1 MNKIIPALIMIVL
14 IAPGLAVMATAGSS
28 SNQLTQP
35 QVERFPGSTESN
47 STLQLF
53 SSVPD
58 IAFPYLKG
66 LSGGM
71 ITATTSYG
79 FMEEIT
85 FPSNDGSAIAKD
97 ISIASNMSGSLAYV
111 NISTPFTPYVSYLPS
126 QSSSGY
132 YTPQNIYQAYSFNS
146 SNAAGLTGNGTTIAI
161 VDAYGDPLLRYDI
174 SAFDNITGLPAIN
187 LQTIYMNNT
196 PNAYNQ
202 SWAIETALDVEWAH
216 ASAPGAKIIL
226 VISQDAQSSLT
237 DALSY
242 VISKHISNIISLS
255 WGQAESS
262 VGTGSMGSENSM
274 FRLAAQEGIT
284 VLAASGDLGAYDG
297 TKTLSVNFPASDPY
311 VLGVGGT
318 SLDYNQGKYVETAWG
333 GNQSGTSYGSG
344 GGYSE
349 YYNSPYWQSSSGIN
363 ATARGV
369 PDVAADANKETGVLL
384 IADGKSFVAGGTS
397 LATPIWAGIVSRID
411 QKLGYSVGYLNPIL
425 YQIYRSPLYRT
436 SFNEVTSG
444 GNGYYRAGP
453 GWNPVTGIGSPIV
466 SGLISAVCEIE
477 SEYGAM
483 AYFRSS
489 YSFYSI
495 NGTLSVSS
503 ISQNNLSLNGTVF
516 YYLSMYYANSSYVRF
531 GVAINS
537 TGFYSRFSEVDG
549 SNSYSVN
556 SYLGA
561 LKNSML
567 YKLYLSYNG
576 SYVSTMINGTSAEVY
591 PIMQSFAGS
600 SAPSIGAEIL
610 KPVDNL
616 TSIPVASFSGV
627 TLLNLTGHTMPLAA
641 YELHYSG
648 VLQDTDYSTINVA
661 QNRSDFTFTSGFN
674 KGNVN
679 LSGSS
684 GTNTTSSGPC
694 IIYFAVYSSHPTLT
708 FNLTESETVTSWKI
722 NGSVQP
728 SNVIQFANPG
738 TYLVAATYYGGN
750 VSREIVIPRILKSSL
765 YVNNRY
771 SFYKPDINY
780 IVDHSVEGSGT
791 LGSNLSV
798 YGYMGQ
804 NTLSISAAGY
814 LSSNLL
820 FRGGASIFTNLTAIN
835 ASISI
840 FVFTANSTVNLNG
853 SLLTGAMGSYHKSV
867 EPGVYYL
874 NVSAPGFYSKNS
886 TMQFSPGQNYSLQYL
901 LIPTAHVFSLQ
912 GIVSDAIHKF
922 PIAGVQVS
930 AGGKLYGYSNYSGF
944 YDIFVP
950 PGTYNFTFSSAD
962 YNSSI
967 ISEHMSANITAN
979 VGLFPISVNV
989 SEVYRVD
996 ISFFFPIGYLA
1007 LYVAWNPPGQAGV
1020 QSFRIDYSTNSNMSG
1035 YSNVVVSGSS
1045 SYTILFPVTP
1055 ATTYYVQI
1063 LSILSSN
1070 QIVPGKIVTLNASS
1084 LPDILINLALYVG
1097 VITYL
1102 AVAVRVLHRAF
1113 GKKRAT

>member
-14 IAPGLAVMATAGSS
+14 IAPGIAVVTTAASS
-28 SNQLTQP
+28 SNQSFQVH
-35 QVERFPGSTESN
+35 VERSLGSAEN
-47 STLQLF
+47 YSTLQLF
-53 SSVPD
+53 SSVPG
-58 IAFPYLKG
+58 IAFPYLKS
-66 LSGGM
+66 LSGNL
-71 ITATTSYG
+71 ITTSTSFG

-85 FPSNDGSAIAKD
+85 FPSNEGSTIAKD
-97 ISIASNMSGSLAYV
+97 ISIASNMSGSLSCV
-111 NISTPFTPYVSYLPS
+111 NTNAPFTPYVSYLPS

-146 SNAAGLTGNGTTIAI
+146 SNAAGITGNGTSIAI

-174 SAFDNITGLPAIN
+174 SAFDNVTGLPAIN
-187 LQTIYMNNT
+187 LQIIYMNNT

-216 ASAPGAKIIL
+216 ASAPGAKIIV

-262 VGTGSMGSENSM
+262 VGTSSIGSENSM
-274 FRLAAQEGIT
+274 FMLAAQEGIT

-349 YYNSPYWQSSSGIN
+349 FFNTPYWQSSLGFN

-369 PDVAADANKETGVLL
+369 PDVAADANKGTGVLL
-384 IADGKSFVAGGTS
+384 IADGKSYVAGGTS

-411 QKLGYSVGYLNPIL
+411 QKLGYSVGYLNPVL
-425 YQIYRSPLYRT
+425 YQVYRSPLYRT
-436 SFNEVTSG
+436 AFNDVTSG
-444 GNGYYRAGP
+444 GNGYYQAGP

-466 SGLISAVCEIE
+466 SGLISAVSEIA

-483 AYFRSS
+483 AYFRTS
-489 YSFYSI
+489 YAFYSI
-495 NGTLSVSS
+495 NGTLSVSN
-503 ISQNNLSLNGTVF
+503 ISQNSLSLNGTVF
-516 YYLSMYYANSSYVRF
+516 YYLSMYYTNTSYVRF
-531 GVAINS
+531 GVAVNS

-549 SNSYSVN
+549 SISFSDN
-556 SYLGA
+556 SYLGV
-561 LKNSML
+561 LKNRML
-567 YKLYLSYNG
+567 YDLYLSYNG
-576 SYVSTMINGTSAEVY
+576 SYVSTMINGTSAGVY

-600 SAPSIGAEIL
+600 SAPSVGVEIL

-616 TSIPVASFSGV
+616 SSIPTAAFKGV
-627 TLLNLTGHTMPLAA
+627 TLLNLTDHTMPLVA

-648 VLQDTDYSTINVA
+648 LIQDPDYSTINVA

-679 LSGSS
+679 LSGTS
-684 GTNTTSSGPC
+684 GTNTTASGPC

-708 FNLTESETVTSWKI
+708 FNLTETETAISWKI

-738 TYLVAATYYGGN
+738 TYLVTAAFYGGN
-750 VSREIVIPRILKSSL
+750 VSREIVIPKILKSSL

-771 SFYKPDINY
+771 IFYKPGINY
-780 IVDHSVEGSGT
+780 VVDHSVQGSGT
-791 LGSNLSV
+791 IGSNLSV
-798 YGYMGQ
+798 YGFLGQ

-814 LSSNLL
+814 LDSNLS
-820 FRGGASIFTNLTAIN
+820 FRGGISIVTNLTAIN
-835 ASISI
+835 ASLSI
-840 FVFTANSTVNLNG
+840 FVFTANATVNFNG
-853 SLLTGAMGSYHKSV
+853 SLLSGALGSYHKSV
-867 EPGVYYL
+867 APGVYYL
-874 NVSAPGFYSKNS
+874 NVSAPGFYSRNS

-901 LIPTAHVFSLQ
+901 LIPTGHVFSIQ
-912 GIVSDAIHKF
+912 GIVSDAVHKF
-922 PIAGVQVS
+922 PIEGVQVS
-930 AGGKLYGYSNYSGF
+930 ADGNLFGYSNYSGF
-944 YDIFVP
+944 YEIFVA

-967 ISEHMSANITAN
+967 ISEHMTANITAN

-1007 LYVAWNPPGQAGV
+1007 LYIAWNPPSQAGV
-1020 QSFRIDYSTNSNMSG
+1020 QSFRIDYSANSNMSG
-1035 YSNVVVSGSS
+1035 YNYVTVSGSS

-1070 QIVPGKIVTLNASS
+1070 QVVAGKIFALNASS

-1102 AVAVRVLHRAF
+1102 VVAVRVLHRAF
-1113 GKKRAT
+1113 RKKRTV